1 MDILAERVE
10 KQMADVVGKPLDFDQ
25 LDQDIMHLKGLGRFS
40 SLSYEFVERN
50 GQQGLLVKAEE
61 NPIGTTVVRPLILVD
76 GSSLKNVTFNLG
88 ARVTLIDFG
97 GYRSELRTDFI
108 LFSEYG
114 LRSEYYHPFTP
125 LTHWFVAPRGLADN
139 DPFYLYNENKLL
151 SIYRQTNAWRGHRC
165 RLPVRKDRRT
175 ARRLRRRVET
185 LRAANRK
192 PERAAN
198 LLRRLRRHAEF
209 NTS

>member
-1 MDILAERVE
+1 
-10 KQMADVVGKPLDFDQ
+10 MAGVVGKPVDFDQ

-61 NPIGTTVVRPLILVD
+61 NTIGRTVIRPLILID
-76 GSSLKNVTFNLG
+76 GASLKNVRFNLG

-97 GYRSELRTDFI
+97 GYRSEWRNDFI
-108 LFSEYG
+108 LFSQYG

-125 LTHWFVAPRGLADN
+125 TTHWFVAPRGLVRKRTVLPLQREQTD
-139 DPFYLYNENKLL
+139 FHL
-151 SIYRQTNAWRGHRC
+151 SPNQRGRGYRF

-175 ARRLRRRVET
+175 ARRLRRRMEEFQP
-185 LRAANRK
+185 ADRK
-192 PERAAN
+192 SRTSCQPFLAPTATP
-198 LLRRLRRHAEF
+198 EF